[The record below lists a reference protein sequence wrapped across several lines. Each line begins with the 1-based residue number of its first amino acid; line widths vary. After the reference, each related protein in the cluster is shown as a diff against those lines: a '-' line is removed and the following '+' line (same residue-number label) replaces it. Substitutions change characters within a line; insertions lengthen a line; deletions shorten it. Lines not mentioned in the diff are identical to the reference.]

1 MRTYVYHIYIYIHL
15 CVNRMYIQYVY
26 YIYSSIHSMC
36 VCERIYIYIISFPF
50 TSLIASGF
58 LASWHA
64 PSLRVFGV
72 FVVSRSWR
80 SFRLLVLCQAGT
92 MLGFALGVSSSVAE

>member
-1 MRTYVYHIYIYIHL
+1 MCIIYTVVYTVCV
-15 CVNRMYIQYVY
+15 CVNA
-26 YIYSSIHSMC
+26 
-36 VCERIYIYIISFPF
+36 YIYIISFPF